1 MRQHKNVANEI
12 DVHVGQRLRLRR
24 MLKGISQERLGEKLG
39 LTFQQIQ
46 KYERGI
52 NRIGASRLYEIAQ
65 ILDVPIGYFFEE
77 MPEQVAALADAHH
90 DGRASWAYRRPFDSD
105 VLISRETTSLLR
117 AFQRIR
123 EPEVRRRTLELLRV
137 LADRPQAD

>member
-12 DVHVGQRLRLRR
+12 DVHVGQRVRSRR
-24 MLKGISQERLGEKLG
+24 MFKGISQERLGEKLG

-52 NRIGASRLYEIAQ
+52 NRIGASRLYEIARV
-65 ILDVPIGYFFEE
+65 LDVPIGYFFDD
-77 MPEQVAALADAHH
+77 MPEHVAALVRTGGDA
-90 DGRASWAYRRPFDSD
+90 RAGWEQVPTFDPD
-105 VLISRETTSLLR
+105 VLASRETAVLLR
-117 AFQRIR
+117 AFGRIR

-137 LADRPQAD
+137 LGEQPPSD